1 MTDDDTD
8 RTKYGIRGGRAA
20 VDRVKQTLTDDDDTE
35 GDDE

>member
-1 MTDDDTD
+1 MTDDSND
-8 RTKYGIRGGRAA
+8 RAKYGIHGGRAA